1 MLKFDKILTEDQSS
15 IYSSRV
21 LNCKDIFNNYGDNKF
36 SILGAASYANSLNE
50 YILIRNKS
58 NSVIEYNFIDLLHKV
73 KEYIESQV
81 NEECIFN
88 EDLSYPGFHIFYAN
102 HETSLLPLTSLHVD
116 TPYELHRNYFSKK
129 YNAVDFDFPL
139 TFTLALQLPK
149 SGGALY
155 YWDKKDWEKQTEEK
169 NYEFYSDIYNR
180 YEKIFESG
188 VPSTEDYEKFLE
200 PKILNY
206 QIGNMV
212 LFKGNLLHQIAPF
225 FEPVCENELRITLQ
239 GHGLK
244 CDGKWILYF

>member
-1 MLKFDKILTEDQSS
+1 MILLILNIIISWC
-15 IYSSRV
+15 IRV
-21 LNCKDIFNNYGDNKF
+21 PF
-36 SILGAASYANSLNE
+36 
-50 YILIRNKS
+50 
-58 NSVIEYNFIDLLHKV
+58 
-73 KEYIESQV
+73 
-81 NEECIFN
+81 
-88 EDLSYPGFHIFYAN
+88 
-102 HETSLLPLTSLHVD
+102 
-116 TPYELHRNYFSKK
+116 
-129 YNAVDFDFPL
+129 
-139 TFTLALQLPK
+139 
-149 SGGALY
+149 ALY
-155 YWDKKDWEKQTEEK
+155 D
-169 NYEFYSDIYNR
+169 FYNR